1 MNVQMKGSEQVTK
14 LLNDWYQSMLSQQNI
29 QATKLKQEIEDR
41 LSNIKE
47 DEHLSL
53 YYSLLDFRYKVLTD
67 GLNITKGSFDKINSF
82 KIPNNSFLSYYY
94 HFFKAV
100 HSTILADYNEAREH
114 FEKAEKLLMYVVS
127 NELEEAEFN
136 YRLASFYYQVYKPL
150 LAIDHIRMAKD
161 IFSKHVGYEI
171 NVALCDN
178 IFGLSCIDLRQF
190 EQTEESFNAAI
201 DSLNKKN
208 EKTLLLRVRN
218 NIGLMYANQNL
229 SSLAIRHLS
238 EVTENMPNHFKAL
251 YLQADENI
259 KLGETETASQLI
271 EKGLNICNELENKEY
286 QYRFKILE
294 KLNKSSDTLELETA
308 ILAGFSYFRKEELW
322 DCIEEYTERLANK
335 FYAEENHLKSSKYFY
350 MSNEARKKLLAK
362 GALK

>member
-1 MNVQMKGSEQVTK
+1 
-14 LLNDWYQSMLSQQNI
+14 
-29 QATKLKQEIEDR
+29 
-41 LSNIKE
+41 
-47 DEHLSL
+47 
-53 YYSLLDFRYKVLTD
+53 
-67 GLNITKGSFDKINSF
+67 
-82 KIPNNSFLSYYY
+82 
-94 HFFKAV
+94 
-100 HSTILADYNEAREH
+100 
-114 FEKAEKLLMYVVS
+114 
-127 NELEEAEFN
+127 
-136 YRLASFYYQVYKPL
+136 
-150 LAIDHIRMAKD
+150 
-161 IFSKHVGYEI
+161 
-171 NVALCDN
+171 
-178 IFGLSCIDLRQF
+178 
-190 EQTEESFNAAI
+190 
-201 DSLNKKN
+201 
-208 EKTLLLRVRN
+208 
-218 NIGLMYANQNL
+218 MYANQNL